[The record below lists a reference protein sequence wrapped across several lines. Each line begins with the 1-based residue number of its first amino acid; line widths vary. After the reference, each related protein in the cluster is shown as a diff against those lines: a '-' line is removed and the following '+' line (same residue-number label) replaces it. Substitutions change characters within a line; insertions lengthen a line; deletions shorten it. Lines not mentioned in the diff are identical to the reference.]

1 MLTAPENKLATDD
14 SRSGLLDA
22 LLANPAIRKLLPPE
36 HLAVRKRAAVAVR
49 ERTDVHNFRLA
60 RMEAAARTLIERR
73 DSAKREYEAA
83 ELAAR
88 DAVDSIEFERR
99 LFAERRTALEEIACA
114 GATGLERLGLTS
126 VEDLER
132 AYLGRRT

>member
-1 MLTAPENKLATDD
+1 VRTAAESKLLATDLLAK
-14 SRSGLLDA
+14 LLDS
-22 LLANPAIRKLLPPE
+22 ANAP
-36 HLAVRKRAAVAVR
+36 AVRQRACDALQELTRA
-49 ERTDVHNFRLA
+49 HNARLA
-60 RMEAAARTLIERR
+60 RLEAAGKPLIEKRN
-73 DSAKREYEAA
+73 SAKREYEAA